1 MVGENFFNGIYT
13 FLLFIKFSIANLDL
27 NRGMNFRYFI
37 LVIVFIAGKFVF
49 YAQEVEIVPFT
60 IHWSEPVI
68 IENGSHCRALSGKGI
83 SLDEQYLPYYI
94 VYTSKNQISSSVQLL
109 DAEYASIPDDWQNA
123 INPVWQISSEPNVAV
138 FTGEISRKPISGATI
153 IPLRKNSLGQL
164 ELLVSG
170 KLHFTVQPST
180 NGLLSSAKSASN
192 SVLSTGNWYKLGVAT
207 DGVYRVSYENLLS
220 SGALTGPVPS
230 TSVKLYGNGGRMLP
244 EPNAQ
249 WRADDLLENPI
260 QVEDGGD
267 GTFGPGDYFLFY
279 GKAPHRWFFDPT
291 DRRYKYIYHFYT
303 DTTYYFF
310 TAQGVGGKRIQ
321 SRAEDSGSP
330 VYTTNTSDEFYV
342 INDEKVNLNRSG
354 RLWMGDYFNFTGTY
368 SYPVNLSGWNGVSPV
383 KLRIQAAARCVSCGT
398 TMLARVAGT
407 TIVSFNISA
416 ASPSYTAPY
425 AVFGSGSGEWTPAS
439 SSFTLDVVR
448 QSGQE
453 AWLDF
458 VEFNYRKSLSVS
470 NSVLHFRDSV
480 SIGKSIVQYNLS
492 NVSNVIVW
500 DVSRETEPIRQL
512 GTLSGT
518 NFSFKVAGD
527 TLRTFVAFN
536 SNLSG
541 VLTPTFVGKVPNQN
555 LHALTQEQPAPDL
568 IIVTHKDFLPAA
580 LELADLHTLNDGMK
594 VHTVTV
600 DQIYNEYS
608 SGAQDVTAIR
618 DFVKMY
624 FDNHLPSDVPKYL
637 LLFGD
642 GSYDYKTYL
651 NRTPNNTNYVPSFQT
666 TESFD
671 RGGNSYTSDD
681 FFALLGPN
689 EGITGKINLGPTQTI
704 DIGVGRLVVRTL
716 QEAKDVV
723 NKIIHY
729 ESNAACLR
737 DWRNVLTLVADDMEA
752 AWEASFFSNSQSIAS
767 QMQANFPVWNVDKVY
782 LDAFQ
787 QVTNAGQRYPD
798 AEAYFAERMNKGT
811 LLVNYIGHG
820 GESGLTSERLL
831 RISDAMSWNNMN
843 LLPAFTTATCTFTR
857 FDDPGF
863 TSAGEII
870 LLRPDGGG
878 IALFSTVRPISI
890 VPGFNQ
896 KFFNATFSRMPDG
909 SLPTLGDIIRLTK
922 QPTNDFGEQN
932 ILLFGDPAMKLAY
945 PKFQV
950 FTDEINGLATD
961 TSDLAQPTDTMKAS
975 QTVTIKGHVADLD
988 GNVMNDFN
996 GVLYTTIF
1004 DKPAQYITLA
1014 NDPQA
1019 QSFNFELQNN
1029 VIFKGK
1035 ASVINGY
1042 FEFNFKVP
1050 LDINYLLGKGKISYY
1065 AENGLIDA
1073 HGYYDNFMVGGSED
1087 NCVDDGIG
1095 PEIKIFMNDT
1105 LFRNGGITHAN
1116 PVLLVHVSD
1125 SSGINTVGSGIGRDI
1140 VAYLDGNTTQVI
1152 KLNNYFEANLDDFT
1166 SGVVRYP
1173 MGSISPGLHFVVV
1186 QVWDGCNNFTRDT
1199 LYFTV
1204 TNQQAALIRVE
1215 AYPNPFTQS
1224 VTISF
1229 EHNQAGKN
1237 TTFDV
1242 QISDMSGRLVKR
1254 WVLNEIPEGF
1264 RQIQITWDG
1273 TGTNGPKRQSG
1284 VYICRIQ
1291 MTTAEGEV
1299 KTGTAKLILID

>member
-1 MVGENFFNGIYT
+1 MRFFFNGFYT
-13 FLLFIKFSIANLDL
+13 FLLVRKFITANVGLK
-27 NRGMNFRYFI
+27 RGMNSRSVLLAILTIAASVILHAQATEDVSFI
-37 LVIVFIAGKFVF
+37 I
-49 YAQEVEIVPFT
+49 Q
-60 IHWSEPVI
+60 WNEP
-68 IENGSHCRALSGKGI
+68 ELRTDGSNLPVLSGKGL
-83 SLDEQYLPYYI
+83 SLDEHFSPSYYI
-94 VYTSKNQISSSVQLL
+94 YTSKNQIASAAQLV
-109 DAEYASIPDDWQNA
+109 DAVYILLPEHWADA
-123 INPVWQISSEPNVAV
+123 IYSGWQISSEPMISV
-138 FTGEISRKPISGATI
+138 FTGEVSRKPISGASI
-153 IPLRKNSLGQL
+153 VPVRKNALGQL

-170 KLHFTVQPST
+170 KIRFTLQSPDISSGFAANKST
-180 NGLLSSAKSASN
+180 SN
-192 SVLSTGNWYKLGVAT
+192 SVLSVGNWFKLGVAA
-207 DGVYRVSYENLLS
+207 DGVYRVNYENLLS
-220 SGALTGPVPS
+220 SGAISAPVPS
-230 TSVKLYGNGGRMLP
+230 SSVKLFGNGGRMLP

-249 WRADDLLENPI
+249 WRADDLIENPI

-279 GKAPHRWFFDPT
+279 GKAPHRWFFDPA
-291 DRRYKYIYHFYT
+291 DRRYKYIHHLYS
-303 DTTYYFF
+303 DTTFYFF
-310 TAQGVGGKRIQ
+310 TAQGTGGKRIQ
-321 SRAEDSGSP
+321 ARSEETGSA
-330 VYTTNTSDEFYV
+330 VYTTGTSDEFFV
-342 INDEKVNLNRSG
+342 INDEKFNLNRSG
-354 RLWMGDYFNFTGTY
+354 RLWMGDYFNFTSIY
-368 SYPVNLSGWNGVSPV
+368 NYPVNLSGWNGSPV

-398 TMLARVAGT
+398 TMLARVSGT
-407 TIVSFNISA
+407 TISSFNINA

-425 AVFGSGSGEWTPAS
+425 AVFGSGNGEWTPAS

-458 VEFNYRKSLSVS
+458 VEFNYRKSISVS
-470 NSVLHFRDSV
+470 NAMIHFRDSL
-480 SIGKSIVQYNLS
+480 SIGRSIVQYNIS

-500 DVSRETEPIRQL
+500 DVSRETEPVRQL
-512 GTLSGT
+512 GTSSGT
-518 NFSFKVAGD
+518 NFTFKVAGD

-536 SNLSG
+536 SSLSG
-541 VLTPTFVGKVPNQN
+541 VLTPAFIGSVPNQN
-555 LHALTQEQPAPDL
+555 LHALTREQPAPDL

-608 SGAQDVTAIR
+608 SGAQDITAIR

-624 FDNHLPSDVPKYL
+624 FDHHAPGEVPKYL

-651 NRTPNNTNYVPSFQT
+651 NRTPNNTNFVPSFQT
-666 TESFD
+666 IESFD

-681 FFALLGPN
+681 FFALLGPT
-689 EGITGKINLGPTQTI
+689 EGISGRINLGPTQTI

-716 QEAKDVV
+716 QEAQDVV
-723 NKIIHY
+723 KKIIHY

-752 AWEASFFSNSQSIAS
+752 SWESSFFSNSQSIAG
-767 QMQANFPVWNVDKVY
+767 QMQNNFPVWNVDKVY

-798 AEAYFAERMNKGT
+798 AEVYFTERMNKGT

-831 RISDAMSWNNMN
+831 RISDVLSWNNMN

-863 TSAGEII
+863 TSAGEIV

-896 KFFNATFSRMPDG
+896 KFFNATFSRLSDG
-909 SLPTLGDIIRLTK
+909 SMPTLGDIIRLAK
-922 QPTNDFGEQN
+922 QPGNDFGEQN

-950 FTDEINGLATD
+950 FTDEINGLAVD
-961 TSDLAQPTDTMKAS
+961 TSPSAQPTDTLKAS

-988 GNVMNDFN
+988 GNTMTDFN

-1029 VIFKGK
+1029 VIFRGK
-1035 ASVINGY
+1035 ASVTNGS
-1042 FEFNFKVP
+1042 FEFTFKVP

-1065 AENGLIDA
+1065 AENGLTDA
-1073 HGYYDNFMVGGSED
+1073 HGYYNNFMVGGSED
-1087 NCVDDGIG
+1087 NCQDDGIG
-1095 PEIKIFMNDT
+1095 PEIRIFMNDT
-1105 LFRNGGITHAN
+1105 LFRDGGITHSS

-1140 VAYLDGNTTQVI
+1140 VAYLDGNTTQEI

-1173 MGSISPGLHFVVV
+1173 LGNISTGLHFIVV

-1204 TNQQAALIRVE
+1204 SNQQAALIRVE
-1215 AYPNPFTQS
+1215 AYPNPFTES

-1237 TTFDV
+1237 TAFDI
-1242 QISDMSGRLVKR
+1242 QISDMNGRLVKR
-1254 WVLNEIPEGF
+1254 WLLNEIPDGF
-1264 RQIQITWDG
+1264 RQVQVTWDG
-1273 TGTNGPKRQSG
+1273 TGNNGPKQQSG
-1284 VYICRIQ
+1284 VYICRIR
-1291 MTTAEGEV
+1291 MTTEDGEI
-1299 KTGTAKLILID
+1299 KTGTAKLILIN

>member
-1 MVGENFFNGIYT
+1 MGNFFNGLYT
-13 FLLFIKFSIANLDL
+13 FLLVKKFTTANLGL
-27 NRGMNFRYFI
+27 KRGMNSRSLLLAIFT
-37 LVIVFIAGKFVF
+37 VIAGSVILH
-49 YAQEVEIVPFT
+49 AQETEDVSFSIQ
-60 IHWSEPVI
+60 WNEP
-68 IENGSHCRALSGKGI
+68 ELRTDGSNLRVLTGKGI
-83 SLDEQYLPYYI
+83 SLDEQFRPSYY
-94 VYTSKNQISSSVQLL
+94 VYTSKNQSAFSAQLL
-109 DAEYASIPDDWQNA
+109 DAVYMPLPDQWNNAVNNEWNASSAPL
-123 INPVWQISSEPNVAV
+123 ISV
-138 FTGEISRKPISGATI
+138 FTGEVRRKPISGASI
-153 IPLRKNSLGQL
+153 VPVRKNALGQL
-164 ELLVSG
+164 ELLLSG
-170 KLHFTVQPST
+170 KIRFTLQSEGVTSFSATKST
-180 NGLLSSAKSASN
+180 FN
-192 SVLSTGNWYKLGVAT
+192 SVLSSGTWYKLGVVV
-207 DGVYRVSYENLLS
+207 DGVYRVNYENLLS
-220 SGALTGPVPS
+220 VGALSAPVPS
-230 TSVKLYGNGGRMLP
+230 SSIKLFGNGGRMLP
-244 EPNAQ
+244 EPNNQ
-249 WRADDLLENPI
+249 WRADDLRENPI

-279 GKAPHRWFFDPT
+279 GKSPHRWFFDPS
-291 DRRYKYIYHFYT
+291 DRRYKYIYHLYS

-310 TAQGVGGKRIQ
+310 TAQGTGGKRIVG
-321 SRAEDSGSP
+321 RAEETASP
-330 VYTTNTSDEFYV
+330 VYTTSNSDEFFV
-342 INDEKVNLNRSG
+342 INDEKYNLNRSG
-354 RLWMGDYFNFTGTY
+354 RLWMGDYFNFTNTY
-368 SYPVNLSGWNGVSPV
+368 SYPINLAGWNGSTPV

-398 TMLARVAGT
+398 TMLARVSGT
-407 TIVSFNISA
+407 TVSSFNINA

-458 VEFNYRKSLSVS
+458 VEFNYRKSLNVG
-470 NSVLHFRDSV
+470 NSVIHFRDSV
-480 SIGKSIVQYNLS
+480 SIGKSVVQYNLS
-492 NVSNVIVW
+492 NASNVVVW
-500 DVSRETEPIRQL
+500 DVSREIEPVRQL
-512 GTLSGT
+512 GTSSGT
-518 NFSFKVAGD
+518 NFTFKVAGD

-536 SNLSG
+536 SSLAG
-541 VLTPTFVGKVPNQN
+541 VLTPAFIGSVPNQN

-580 LELADLHTLNDGMK
+580 LELAELHTLNDGMK

-608 SGAQDVTAIR
+608 SGSQDITAIR

-624 FDNHLPSDVPKYL
+624 FDNHAPGDVPKYL

-651 NRTPNNTNYVPSFQT
+651 NRTPNNTNFVPSFQT

-716 QEAKDVV
+716 QEAQDVV

-729 ESNAACLR
+729 ESNADCLR
-737 DWRNVLTLVADDMEA
+737 DWRNVLTLVADDMDA
-752 AWEASFFSNSQSIAS
+752 TWESAFFSNSESIYS
-767 QMQANFPVWNVDKVY
+767 QMQNNFPVWNVDKVY

-787 QVTNAGQRYPD
+787 QITNAGQRYPD
-798 AEAYFAERMNKGT
+798 AEEYFTQRINKGT

-831 RISDAMSWNNMN
+831 RISDVLSWNNMN
-843 LLPAFTTATCTFTR
+843 LLPTFTTATCTFTR

-896 KFFNATFSRMPDG
+896 KFFNATFSRLPDE
-909 SLPTLGDIIRLTK
+909 SLPTLGDIIRLAK
-922 QPTNDFGEQN
+922 QPGNDFGEQN

-950 FTDEINGLATD
+950 FTDEINGLAVD
-961 TSDLAQPTDTMKAS
+961 TSLSAPPTDTLKAS

-988 GNVMNDFN
+988 GNLIPDFN

-1019 QSFNFELQNN
+1019 QSFSFELQNN
-1029 VIFKGK
+1029 IIFKGK
-1035 ASVINGY
+1035 ASVVNGY
-1042 FEFNFKVP
+1042 FEFIFKVP
-1050 LDINYLLGKGKISYY
+1050 LDINYLVGNGKISYY
-1065 AENGLIDA
+1065 AENGLTDA
-1073 HGYYDNFMVGGSED
+1073 HGYYNNFMVGGSED
-1087 NCVDDGIG
+1087 NCQDDGIG
-1095 PEIKIFMNDT
+1095 PDIRIFMNDT
-1105 LFRNGGITHAN
+1105 LFRDGGITHAT
-1116 PVLLVHVSD
+1116 PVLLVHISD
-1125 SSGINTVGSGIGRDI
+1125 PSGINTVGNGIGRDI
-1140 VAYLDGNTTQVI
+1140 IAYLDGNTTQEI

-1173 MGSISPGLHFVVV
+1173 LGNISSGLHFIVV

-1215 AYPNPFTQS
+1215 AYPNPFTES

-1237 TTFDV
+1237 TTFDI
-1242 QISDMSGRLVKR
+1242 QISDMNGRLVKR
-1254 WVLNEIPEGF
+1254 WLLNEIPDGF
-1264 RQIQITWDG
+1264 RQVHVTWDG
-1273 TGTNGPKRQSG
+1273 TGNNGPKRQSG
-1284 VYICRIQ
+1284 LYICRIQ
-1291 MTTAEGEV
+1291 MTSAEGEV